1 MLPIPVPRVSP
12 PLFDSTLGQLPL
24 ESLKAFRRDLC
35 PLDLQFPEFLEAD
48 NYRNAG
54 VTDRQTASQVQ
65 NFQLNQPLQI
75 RHPLVANPGFIQ
87 AELLEAGEFAKMHL
101 SLVGDLGT
109 VEEQPVEPGK
119 FGEVGH
125 CSVCD
130 LGLGEVDR
138 ANILERGKMDG

>member
-12 PLFDSTLGQLPL
+12 PLFDSTIGQLPL

-65 NFQLNQPLQI
+65 NFQLNQPLQFDIPSSLI
-75 RHPLVANPGFIQ
+75 RVSSRQSDSRLESLPRCTSPL
-87 AELLEAGEFAKMHL
+87 
-101 SLVGDLGT
+101 
-109 VEEQPVEPGK
+109 
-119 FGEVGH
+119 
-125 CSVCD
+125 SVTS
-130 LGLGEVDR
+130 VP
-138 ANILERGKMDG
+138 